1 MRNAWIVYVNGTPAA
16 LVTGADKEATEMR
29 MRELYLGKDA
39 MVEARDILEVEDKVA
54 FVMIGLALVNG
65 ISAVAQ
71 LLSQQ
76 GKPLMFGRH
85 H

>member
-1 MRNAWIVYVNGTPAA
+1 MHNAWIVYVNGTPAA

-76 GKPLMFGRH
+76 SKPLMFGRH